1 MAFTPIFEFL
11 NTVDYKSVDKEK
23 IKIIMIC
30 VHAQCKQKQTKIL
43 IEHADHK
50 SKSGRP
56 VRPYSTSSTLF
67 LLFVQQKCQN
77 IARICSI
84 SLVH

>member
-1 MAFTPIFEFL
+1 M
-11 NTVDYKSVDKEK
+11 YKSVDKEE

-30 VHAQCKQKQTKIL
+30 VHAQCEQKTKQRYYRK
-43 IEHADHK
+43 EHAGHK

-56 VRPYSTSSTLF
+56 VKPFSISGTLF
-67 LLFVQQKCQN
+67 LLFVQQTYQN
-77 IARICSI
+77 IARISSI